1 MCKSPSKSC
10 TSLTGALQVMETDSK
25 EMKLNLG
32 KGLHRTM
39 YDQIDDIRMPSQDYT
54 STSSQGSH
62 VKEKSRFNLLY
73 KNLEKIE
80 EIFFDE
86 DLVTLEKDIL
96 MQLGKIG
103 ALQLFHVCLS
113 RTLQT
118 SITTNYSTQLTNNP
132 REAEIDN
139 QVGDVI
145 VRSTKKEERKSRRER
160 SLEKPGKTSAVMP
173 SSKTISNYPR
183 RATGSTVGN
192 LSKSRIRRHNVAR
205 NEAEMSIRVKDVAE
219 LEKIR
224 TKLEAESGQVASFRR
239 WAEAAGIAEKVL
251 QQRLHYGW
259 FCRDR
264 LLRSTHS
271 LIVYLARN
279 YRGLGISLE
288 DLYQAGKV
296 GVLQGAE
303 RFDHMRGYKFST
315 YVQYWI
321 RKSMSSL
328 VENHSR
334 VIQIPVTLS
343 RRINKI
349 KKARRTL
356 YNVHGR
362 YPDEDEIAR
371 FCGLSLAKLRLANQ
385 CPSIVGSVDQ
395 RIGDNFSP
403 KYMEFTPDTSIETP
417 EEFILRQ
424 RMKKDLYELLQGLHS
439 RESQVLVLRY
449 GLWDGQ
455 CRSLQEIANIFKCT
469 KEWIRKIEQ
478 SALTKLRDEDVNK
491 GLSQYLNLQ
500 L

>member
-1 MCKSPSKSC
+1 MRAYVYNTLGLDTLTDYPTNTVRGREASCESARAFIPSVTSEDSETMCKSPSKSC

-288 DLYQAGKV
+288 DLYQ
-296 GVLQGAE
+296 
-303 RFDHMRGYKFST
+303 
-315 YVQYWI
+315 
-321 RKSMSSL
+321 
-328 VENHSR
+328 
-334 VIQIPVTLS
+334 VTLS